1 MVIFK
6 ITIISK
12 MKILVT
18 GGAGFLG
25 TNLCKRLVSQ
35 NHEVVCLD
43 NLYTGRKE
51 NIEDLLKEDNF
62 EFVEA
67 DIINKLPLENDFDW
81 IFNLACP
88 ASPPAFQADP
98 IYTMKTNVFGIL
110 NLCEFALENNT
121 PLFHTSTSETYG
133 DPKEVPQKESYRGNV
148 NPIGVRA
155 CYDEG
160 KRAAE
165 TILFDYHRTKGLD
178 IKVVRI
184 FNTYG
189 PHMSLDDGR
198 VITNFVSQALRN
210 EPITVYGKGDQT
222 RSFCYVD
229 DQIDAWMKFIE
240 TEKEVTGPFNVGVP
254 EEVTILQTAE
264 KIKEMTNS
272 NSEIVFKELPKD
284 DPKRRLPDISLAKE
298 NLGWKPR
305 VSFEEGL
312 EKTISH
318 IKEII

>member
-1 MVIFK
+1 
-6 ITIISK
+6 

-25 TNLCKRLVSQ
+25 TNLCQRLVSQ

-43 NLYTGRKE
+43 NLYTGKKE
-51 NIEDLLKEDNF
+51 NIENLLKEDNF

-67 DIINKLPLENDFDW
+67 DIINEISLENDFDW

-98 IYTMKTNVFGIL
+98 IYTMKTSVFGIL
-110 NLCEFALENNT
+110 NLCEFALKNNT
-121 PLFHTSTSETYG
+121 PLFHTSTSEIYG
-133 DPKEVPQKESYRGNV
+133 DPEEVPQKETYRGNV

-165 TILFDYHRTKGLD
+165 TILFDYHRTKGLE

-240 TEKEVTGPFNVGVP
+240 TEKEITGPLNIGVP
-254 EEVTILQTAE
+254 EEVTILQIAE
-264 KIKEMTNS
+264 KIKTMTDS
-272 NSEIVFKELPKD
+272 KSEIVFKELPKD

-298 NLGWKPR
+298 KLGWNPK
-305 VSFEEGL
+305 VSLEEGL
-312 EKTISH
+312 QKTISH